1 MSKQQADSSRDVFGE
16 INQNFI
22 KVYNSL
28 EKSNPQYL
36 QSFTNLQQECL
47 GAWKNIG
54 ESILMLQHKYTTKS
68 GLNINSS
75 DVTNKAIREVTDEM
89 IKIFDVQNK
98 ISFTILDTMKQ
109 NVKTLNDNAS
119 AFANLTQNIINV
131 YQSSWATRNQ

>member
-1 MSKQQADSSRDVFGE
+1 MSKQQADSSKDIYGE

-47 GAWKNIG
+47 GAWKNFI
-54 ESILMLQHKYTTKS
+54 ESILMLQHQYTTKS
-68 GLNINSS
+68 GMNVNPS

-98 ISFTILDTMKQ
+98 ISFTILDTMRQ

-119 AFANLTQNIINV
+119 AFANLTQNIIKV
-131 YQSSWATRNQ
+131 YLSSWATRNQ